1 MEVCNNI
8 RCVTVED
15 LEGVISYNTFK
26 SLVQRGRVERVRR
39 GCYDTPALYN
49 ADSFPQKYKAEIYR
63 RFPDLAAQE
72 EARPMLDKVVL
83 DQAAVEFF
91 VKHQVNESIGKGLS
105 DEKRAE
111 YANNASILNAFRDML
126 ENSDGK
132 HVRTSHPKIGRG
144 EFWKRAAKALPRIAD
159 RWPNSLPQNARR
171 LQEKYNLYIRE
182 GYASLISKKFNN
194 SNSAKVNDEYKE
206 SVLAAL
212 IADGRN
218 LDNAQ
223 IARVYNTVA
232 GSMNPQ
238 WKKITAS
245 AVAARRKK
253 YELVTDMTRKGVTA
267 FRNTR
272 SMQVARRRPS
282 AAMLFWTFDGWL
294 PELYYQKRTESGKTY
309 ANRLTLVVVLDTCCD
324 YPIGYAI
331 GEQENSVL
339 ITEAL
344 RNAVEHTAEL
354 FGCRYR
360 ACQIQSDNFAA
371 EKMRPICE
379 AAGDKFI
386 PAQVRNAKAKV
397 IEPYFLYLNKTYAQY
412 FSNFSGFGA
421 TSRKECQPNAEW
433 LNANR
438 HNFPDEQELRGIL
451 ANMMA
456 TERRLKHD
464 EYMRMWEATPQERR
478 LPMSD
483 ESWLLTFGCSTGYRN
498 VLEGSGLRPT
508 IGGRKMQYD
517 CFDPAFR
524 RHASVRW
531 EVRYDPD
538 DLSRALAVSE
548 DGSLRFMLEE
558 KYVQPMALAERK
570 EGDAA
575 QLKRVMDFNRALEQD
590 VHEQLETMRR
600 NNEALFAHNSQLDN
614 TLGKHLIVDSRGRHK
629 DQYNR
634 RRLREGRGI
643 IDAEEVPSGKPGE
656 DNADADPVPVPRK
669 KEDEGGGKRFSIY

>member
-49 ADSFPQKYKAEIYR
+49 ADSFPQKYKVKIYR

-91 VKHQVNESIGKGLS
+91 EKHQVNESIGKGLS

-111 YANNASILNAFRDML
+111 YVNNASILNAFRDML
-126 ENSDGK
+126 ENSDGR
-132 HVRTSHPKIGRG
+132 HVRTSHSKIGRG

-206 SVLAAL
+206 SVLTAL

-253 YELVTDMTRKGVTA
+253 YELVTEAPRRGA
-267 FRNTR
+267 GEFRNTM

-282 AAMLFWTFDGWL
+282 AAMLFWTVDGWL
-294 PELYYQKRTESGKTY
+294 GEIYYQKTTERGTTY
-309 ANRLTLVVVLDTCCD
+309 ANRLTMVVVLDTSCD
-324 YPIGYAI
+324 YPVGYAV
-331 GEQENSVL
+331 GEQENSAL

-354 FGCRYR
+354 FGRRYR
-360 ACQIQSDNFAA
+360 ACQIQSDRYAIKRMTPVY
-371 EKMRPICE
+371 ETV
-379 AAGDKFI
+379 GDKVT
-386 PAQVRNAKAKV
+386 PARAHNAKAKV
-397 IEPYFLYLNKTYAQY
+397 IEPYFKYLNKTYAQY
-412 FSNFSGFGA
+412 FGSFSGFGV
-421 TSRKECQPNAEW
+421 TSRKEGQPSAEW

-451 ANMMA
+451 ANIIA
-456 TERRLKHD
+456 TERRIKHD
-464 EYMRMWEATPQERR
+464 RYMELWEATPQERR

-483 ESWLLTFGCSTGYRN
+483 ESWLLTFGRSTGYRN

-538 DLSRALAVSE
+538 NLSHALAVSE

-558 KYVQPMALAERK
+558 KYVQPMALAERT
-570 EGDAA
+570 EGDAE
-575 QLKRVMDFNRALEQD
+575 QLKRVMDFNRALED
-590 VHEQLETMRR
+590 DIEEQLDRMHR
-600 NNEALFAHNSQLDN
+600 NNEELFAHNSQLDN
-614 TLGKHLIVDSRGRHK
+614 TLGKHLLIDSRGQHK
-629 DQYNR
+629 DRYNQ
-634 RRLREGRGI
+634 RRLKSGTVDTE
-643 IDAEEVPSGKPGE
+643 AEEE
-656 DNADADPVPVPRK
+656 EEIIPVAVPRK

>member
-49 ADSFPQKYKAEIYR
+49 ADSFPSKYKAEIYR
-63 RFPDLAAQE
+63 RFPDLAAQD
-72 EARPMLDKVVL
+72 EARPLLDKVVL
-83 DQAAVEFF
+83 DQVAAEFF
-91 VKHQVNESIGKGLS
+91 ETHLLDESTGTGLS
-105 DEKRAE
+105 GEKRTE
-111 YANNASILNAFRDML
+111 YTNNASILNAFRDML
-126 ENSDGK
+126 ETSDSMHAK
-132 HVRTSHPKIGRG
+132 TSHRPKKRG
-144 EFWKRAAKALPRIAD
+144 EFWADAARALPRIAD

-171 LQEKYNLYIRE
+171 LQEKYNQYIKE
-182 GYASLISKKFNN
+182 GYASLISKKFHN

-206 SVLAAL
+206 SVLMAL

-232 GSMNPQ
+232 GNMTPQ

-253 YELVTDMTRKGVTA
+253 YELVTEAPRRGA
-267 FRNTR
+267 GEFRNTM

-282 AAMLFWTFDGWL
+282 AAMLFWTVDGWL
-294 PELYYQKRTESGKTY
+294 GEIYYQKTTERGTTY
-309 ANRLTLVVVLDTCCD
+309 ANRLTMIVVLDTSCD
-324 YPIGYAI
+324 YPVGYAV
-331 GEQENSVL
+331 GEQENSAL

-354 FGCRYR
+354 FGRRYR
-360 ACQIQSDNFAA
+360 ACQIQSDRYAI
-371 EKMRPICE
+371 KRMTPVYE
-379 AAGDKFI
+379 AVGDKVT
-386 PAQVRNAKAKV
+386 PARAHNAKAKV
-397 IEPYFLYLNKTYAQY
+397 IEPYFKYLNKTYVQY
-412 FSNFSGFGA
+412 FGSFSGFGV
-421 TSRKECQPNAEW
+421 TSRKEGQPSAEW

-451 ANMMA
+451 ANIIA
-456 TERRLKHD
+456 TERRIKHD
-464 EYMRMWEATPQERR
+464 RYMELWGATPQERR

-483 ESWLLTFGCSTGYRN
+483 ESWLLTFGRSTGYRN

-538 DLSRALAVSE
+538 DLTRALAVSE

-558 KYVQPMALAERK
+558 KYVQPMALAERT
-570 EGDAA
+570 EGDAE
-575 QLKRVMDFNRALEQD
+575 QLKRVMDFNRALED
-590 VHEQLETMRR
+590 DIEEQLDRMHR
-600 NNEALFAHNSQLDN
+600 NNEELFAHNSQLDN
-614 TLGKHLIVDSRGRHK
+614 TLGKHLLIDSRGQHK
-629 DQYNR
+629 DRYNQ
-634 RRLREGRGI
+634 RRLKSGAVE
-643 IDAEEVPSGKPGE
+643 AESEEEEIVPV
-656 DNADADPVPVPRK
+656 AVPRK

>member
-49 ADSFPQKYKAEIYR
+49 ADSFPQKYKVKIYR

-91 VKHQVNESIGKGLS
+91 EKHQVNESIGKGLS

-111 YANNASILNAFRDML
+111 YVNNASILNAFRDML
-126 ENSDGK
+126 ENSDGR
-132 HVRTSHPKIGRG
+132 HVRTSHSKIGRG

-159 RWPNSLPQNARR
+159 CWPNSLPQNARR

-206 SVLAAL
+206 SVLTAL

-253 YELVTDMTRKGVTA
+253 YELVTEAPRRGA
-267 FRNTR
+267 GEFRNTM

-282 AAMLFWTFDGWL
+282 AAMLFWTVDGWL
-294 PELYYQKRTESGKTY
+294 GEIYYQKTTERGTTY
-309 ANRLTLVVVLDTCCD
+309 ANRLTMVVVLDTSCD
-324 YPIGYAI
+324 YPVGYAV
-331 GEQENSVL
+331 GEQENSAL

-354 FGCRYR
+354 FGRRYR
-360 ACQIQSDNFAA
+360 ACQIQSDRYAIKRMTPVY
-371 EKMRPICE
+371 ETV
-379 AAGDKFI
+379 GDKVT
-386 PAQVRNAKAKV
+386 PARAHNAKAKV
-397 IEPYFLYLNKTYAQY
+397 IEPYFKYLNKTYAQY
-412 FSNFSGFGA
+412 FGSFSGFGV
-421 TSRKECQPNAEW
+421 TSRKEGQPSAEW

-451 ANMMA
+451 ANIIA
-456 TERRLKHD
+456 TERRIKHD
-464 EYMRMWEATPQERR
+464 RYMELWEATPQERR

-483 ESWLLTFGCSTGYRN
+483 ESWLLTFGRSTGYRN

-538 DLSRALAVSE
+538 NLSHALAVSE

-558 KYVQPMALAERK
+558 KYVQPMALAERT
-570 EGDAA
+570 EGDAE
-575 QLKRVMDFNRALEQD
+575 QLKRVMDFNRALED
-590 VHEQLETMRR
+590 DIEEQLDRMHR
-600 NNEALFAHNSQLDN
+600 NNEELFAHNSQLDN
-614 TLGKHLIVDSRGRHK
+614 TLGKHLLIDSRGQHK
-629 DQYNR
+629 DRYNQ
-634 RRLREGRGI
+634 RRLKSGTVDTE
-643 IDAEEVPSGKPGE
+643 AEEE
-656 DNADADPVPVPRK
+656 EEIIPVAVPRK

>member
-49 ADSFPQKYKAEIYR
+49 ADSFPQKYKVKIYR

-91 VKHQVNESIGKGLS
+91 EKHQVNESIGKGLS

-111 YANNASILNAFRDML
+111 YVNNASILNAFRDML
-126 ENSDGK
+126 ENSDGR
-132 HVRTSHPKIGRG
+132 HVRTSHSKIGRG

-171 LQEKYNLYIRE
+171 LQEKYNLYIKE

-253 YELVTDMTRKGVTA
+253 YELVTEAPRRGA
-267 FRNTR
+267 GEFRNTM

-282 AAMLFWTFDGWL
+282 AAMLFWTVDGWL
-294 PELYYQKRTESGKTY
+294 GEIYYQKTTERGTTY
-309 ANRLTLVVVLDTCCD
+309 ANRLTMVVVLDTSCD
-324 YPIGYAI
+324 YPVGYAV
-331 GEQENSVL
+331 GEQENSAL

-354 FGCRYR
+354 FGRRYR
-360 ACQIQSDNFAA
+360 ACQIQSDRYAIKRMTPVY
-371 EKMRPICE
+371 ETV
-379 AAGDKFI
+379 GDKVT
-386 PAQVRNAKAKV
+386 PARAHNAKAKV
-397 IEPYFLYLNKTYAQY
+397 IEPYFKYLNKTYAQY
-412 FSNFSGFGA
+412 FGSFSGFGV
-421 TSRKECQPNAEW
+421 TSRKEGQPSAEW

-451 ANMMA
+451 ANIIA
-456 TERRLKHD
+456 TERRIKHD
-464 EYMRMWEATPQERR
+464 RYMELWEATPQERR

-483 ESWLLTFGCSTGYRN
+483 ESWLLTFGRSTGRRN

-538 DLSRALAVSE
+538 DLTRALAVSE

-558 KYVQPMALAERK
+558 KYVQPMALAERT
-570 EGDAA
+570 EGDAE
-575 QLKRVMDFNRALEQD
+575 QLKRVMDFNRALED
-590 VHEQLETMRR
+590 DIEEQLERMHR
-600 NNEALFAHNSQLDN
+600 NNEALFSHNSQLDN
-614 TLGKHLIVDSRGRHK
+614 TLGKHLLIDSRGQHK
-629 DQYNR
+629 DRYNQ
-634 RRLREGRGI
+634 RRLKSGTVDTE
-643 IDAEEVPSGKPGE
+643 AEEE
-656 DNADADPVPVPRK
+656 EEIIPVAVPRK

>member
-1 MEVCNNI
+1 MEICNNI
-8 RCVTVED
+8 RCVSADE
-15 LEGVISYNTFK
+15 LEGIVSYNTIRV
-26 SLVQRGRVERVRR
+26 LVQRGRVERVRR

-49 ADSFPQKYKAEIYR
+49 ADSFPQKYKVEIYR

-72 EARPMLDKVVL
+72 EARPMLDKVAL
-83 DQAAVEFF
+83 DQAAVVFF
-91 VKHQVNESIGKGLS
+91 EDYRRNESDKKGLS

-111 YANNASILNAFRDML
+111 YVNNASILNAFRDML

-132 HVRTSHPKIGRG
+132 HVRTSHSKIGRG

-206 SVLAAL
+206 SVLTAL

-253 YELVTDMTRKGVTA
+253 YELVTEAPRRGA
-267 FRNTR
+267 GEFRNTM

-282 AAMLFWTFDGWL
+282 AAMLFWTVDGWL
-294 PELYYQKRTESGKTY
+294 GEIYYQKTTERGTTY
-309 ANRLTLVVVLDTCCD
+309 ANRLTMVVVLDTSCD
-324 YPIGYAI
+324 YPVGYAV
-331 GEQENSVL
+331 GEQENSAL

-354 FGCRYR
+354 FGHRYR
-360 ACQIQSDNFAA
+360 ACQIQSDRYAI
-371 EKMRPICE
+371 KRMTPVYE
-379 AAGDKFI
+379 AVGDKVT
-386 PAQVRNAKAKV
+386 PARAHNAKAKV
-397 IEPYFLYLNKTYAQY
+397 IEPYFKYLNKTYAQY
-412 FSNFSGFGA
+412 FGSFSGFGV
-421 TSRKECQPNAEW
+421 TSRKEGQPSAEW

-438 HNFPDEQELRGIL
+438 HNFPDEQELRVIL
-451 ANMMA
+451 ANIIA
-456 TERRLKHD
+456 TERRIKHD
-464 EYMRMWEATPQERR
+464 RYMELWEATPQKRR

-483 ESWLLTFGCSTGYRN
+483 ESWLLTFGRSTGYRN

-538 DLSRALAVSE
+538 DLTRALAVSE

-558 KYVQPMALAERK
+558 KYVQPMALAERT
-570 EGDAA
+570 EGDAE
-575 QLKRVMDFNRALEQD
+575 QLKRVMDFNRTLED
-590 VHEQLETMRR
+590 DIEEQLERMHR
-600 NNEALFAHNSQLDN
+600 NNEALFSHNSQLDN
-614 TLGKHLIVDSRGRHK
+614 TLGKHLLIDSRGQHK

-634 RRLREGRGI
+634 RRLKSSTVDTDTE
-643 IDAEEVPSGKPGE
+643 DEEIVPV
-656 DNADADPVPVPRK
+656 AVPRK
-669 KEDEGGGKRFSIY
+669 KEDEGKGKRFDIY

>member
-49 ADSFPQKYKAEIYR
+49 ADSFPQKYKVKIYR

-91 VKHQVNESIGKGLS
+91 EKHQVNESIGKGLS

-111 YANNASILNAFRDML
+111 YVNNASILNAFRDML
-126 ENSDGK
+126 ENSDGR
-132 HVRTSHPKIGRG
+132 HVRTSHSKIGRG

-206 SVLAAL
+206 SVLTAL

-253 YELVTDMTRKGVTA
+253 YELVTEAPRRGA
-267 FRNTR
+267 GEFRNTM

-282 AAMLFWTFDGWL
+282 AAMLFWTVDGWL
-294 PELYYQKRTESGKTY
+294 GEIYYQKTTERGTTY
-309 ANRLTLVVVLDTCCD
+309 ANRLTMVVVLDTSCD
-324 YPIGYAI
+324 YPVGYAV
-331 GEQENSVL
+331 GEQENSAL

-354 FGCRYR
+354 FGRRYR
-360 ACQIQSDNFAA
+360 ACQIQSDRYAIKRMTPVY
-371 EKMRPICE
+371 ETV
-379 AAGDKFI
+379 GDKVT
-386 PAQVRNAKAKV
+386 PARAHNAKAKV
-397 IEPYFLYLNKTYAQY
+397 IEPYFKYLNKTYAQY
-412 FSNFSGFGA
+412 FGSFSGFGV
-421 TSRKECQPNAEW
+421 TSRKEGQPSAEW

-451 ANMMA
+451 ANIIA
-456 TERRLKHD
+456 TERRIKHD
-464 EYMRMWEATPQERR
+464 RYMELWEATPQERR

-483 ESWLLTFGCSTGYRN
+483 ESWLLTFGRSTGYRN

-538 DLSRALAVSE
+538 NLSHALAVSE

-558 KYVQPMALAERK
+558 KYVQPMALAERT
-570 EGDAA
+570 EGDAE
-575 QLKRVMDFNRALEQD
+575 QLKRVMDFNRALED
-590 VHEQLETMRR
+590 DIEEQLDRMHR
-600 NNEALFAHNSQLDN
+600 NNEELFAHNSQLDN
-614 TLGKHLIVDSRGRHK
+614 TLGKHLLIDSRGQHK
-629 DQYNR
+629 DRYNQ
-634 RRLREGRGI
+634 RRLKSGTMDTE
-643 IDAEEVPSGKPGE
+643 AEEEEEIIPVAVPH
-656 DNADADPVPVPRK
+656 K

>member
-1 MEVCNNI
+1 MPYK
-8 RCVTVED
+8 T
-15 LEGVISYNTFK
+15 LNT
-26 SLVQRGRVERVRR
+26 LVYRGRVERIQR

-49 ADSFPQKYKAEIYR
+49 ADSFPQKYKVKIYR

-72 EARPMLDKVVL
+72 EARPMLDKVAL
-83 DQAAVEFF
+83 DQAAVVFF
-91 VKHQVNESIGKGLS
+91 EDYRRNESDKKGLS

-111 YANNASILNAFRDML
+111 YVNNASILNAFRDML

-144 EFWKRAAKALPRIAD
+144 EFWKRAARALPRIAD

-171 LQEKYNLYIRE
+171 LQERYNLYIRE

-253 YELVTDMTRKGVTA
+253 YELVTEAPRRGA
-267 FRNTR
+267 GEFRNTM

-282 AAMLFWTFDGWL
+282 AAMLFWTVDGWL
-294 PELYYQKRTESGKTY
+294 GEIYYQKSTERGTTY
-309 ANRLTLVVVLDTCCD
+309 ANRLTMVVVLDTSCD
-324 YPIGYAI
+324 YPVGYAV
-331 GEQENSVL
+331 GEQENSAL
-339 ITEAL
+339 IAEAL

-354 FGCRYR
+354 FGRRYR
-360 ACQIQSDNFAA
+360 ACQIQSDRYAI
-371 EKMRPICE
+371 KRMTPVYE
-379 AAGDKFI
+379 AVGDKVT
-386 PAQVRNAKAKV
+386 PARAHNAKAKV
-397 IEPYFLYLNKTYAQY
+397 IEPYFKYLNKTYAQY
-412 FSNFSGFGA
+412 FGSFSGFGV
-421 TSRKECQPNAEW
+421 TSRKKGQPSAEW

-451 ANMMA
+451 ANIIA
-456 TERRLKHD
+456 TERRIKHGR
-464 EYMRMWEATPQERR
+464 YMELWEATPQERR

-483 ESWLLTFGCSTGYRN
+483 ESWLLTFGRSTGYRN

-538 DLSRALAVSE
+538 DLTRALAVSE

-558 KYVQPMALAERK
+558 KYVQPMALAERT
-570 EGDAA
+570 EGDAE
-575 QLKRVMDFNRALEQD
+575 QLKRVMDFNRALED
-590 VHEQLETMRR
+590 DIEEQLERMHR
-600 NNEALFAHNSQLDN
+600 NNEALFSHNSQLDN
-614 TLGKHLIVDSRGRHK
+614 TLGKHLLIDSRGQHK
-629 DQYNR
+629 DRYNQ
-634 RRLREGRGI
+634 RRLKSGTVDTE
-643 IDAEEVPSGKPGE
+643 AEEE
-656 DNADADPVPVPRK
+656 EEIIPVAVPRK

>member
-1 MEVCNNI
+1 MG
-8 RCVTVED
+8 D
-15 LEGVISYNTFK
+15 LEGIISYDALK
-26 SLVQRGRVERVRR
+26 KLVQRGRVERIQR
-39 GCYDTPALYN
+39 GCLDTQAQYN
-49 ADSFPQKYKAEIYR
+49 ADSFPQKYKVNIYR

-72 EARPMLDKVVL
+72 EVRPMLDKVAL
-83 DQAAVEFF
+83 DQAAVVFF
-91 VKHQVNESIGKGLS
+91 EDYRRNESDKKGLS

-111 YANNASILNAFRDML
+111 YVNNASILNAFRDML

-253 YELVTDMTRKGVTA
+253 YELVTEAPRRGA
-267 FRNTR
+267 GEFRNTM

-282 AAMLFWTFDGWL
+282 AAMLFWTVDGWL
-294 PELYYQKRTESGKTY
+294 GEIYYQKTTERGTTY
-309 ANRLTLVVVLDTCCD
+309 ANRLTMVVVLDTSCD
-324 YPIGYAI
+324 YPVGYAV
-331 GEQENSVL
+331 GEQENSAL

-354 FGCRYR
+354 FGRRYR
-360 ACQIQSDNFAA
+360 ACQIQSDRYAIKRMTPVY
-371 EKMRPICE
+371 ETV
-379 AAGDKFI
+379 GDKVT
-386 PAQVRNAKAKV
+386 PARAHNAKAKV
-397 IEPYFLYLNKTYAQY
+397 IEPYFKYLNKTYAQY
-412 FSNFSGFGA
+412 FGSFSGFGV
-421 TSRKECQPNAEW
+421 TSRKEGQPSAEW

-451 ANMMA
+451 ANIIA
-456 TERRLKHD
+456 TERRIKHD
-464 EYMRMWEATPQERR
+464 RYMELWEATPQERR

-483 ESWLLTFGCSTGYRN
+483 ESWLLTFGRSTGYRN

-538 DLSRALAVSE
+538 NLSHALAVSE

-558 KYVQPMALAERK
+558 KYVQPMALAERT
-570 EGDAA
+570 EGDAE
-575 QLKRVMDFNRALEQD
+575 QLKRVMDFNRALED
-590 VHEQLETMRR
+590 DIEEQLDRMHR
-600 NNEALFAHNSQLDN
+600 NNEELFAHNSQLDN
-614 TLGKHLIVDSRGRHK
+614 TLGKHLLIDSRGQHK
-629 DQYNR
+629 DRYNQ
-634 RRLREGRGI
+634 RRLKSGTVDTE
-643 IDAEEVPSGKPGE
+643 AEEE
-656 DNADADPVPVPRK
+656 EEIIPVAVPRK

>member
-1 MEVCNNI
+1 MEICNNI

-49 ADSFPQKYKAEIYR
+49 ADSFPQKYKVEIYR

-105 DEKRAE
+105 DEKRVE
-111 YANNASILNAFRDML
+111 YVNNASILNAFRDML

-206 SVLAAL
+206 SVLTAL

-253 YELVTDMTRKGVTA
+253 YELVTEAPRRGA
-267 FRNTR
+267 GEFRNTM

-282 AAMLFWTFDGWL
+282 AAMLFWTVDGWL
-294 PELYYQKRTESGKTY
+294 GEIYYQKSTERGTTY
-309 ANRLTLVVVLDTCCD
+309 ANRLTMVVVLDTSCD
-324 YPIGYAI
+324 YPVGYAV
-331 GEQENSVL
+331 GEQENSAL
-339 ITEAL
+339 ISEAL
-344 RNAVEHTAEL
+344 RNAVEHTAEI
-354 FGCRYR
+354 FGRRYR
-360 ACQIQSDNFAA
+360 ACQIQSDRYAI
-371 EKMRPICE
+371 KRMTPVYE
-379 AAGDKFI
+379 AVGDKVT
-386 PAQVRNAKAKV
+386 PARAHNAKAKV
-397 IEPYFLYLNKTYAQY
+397 IEPYFKYLNKTYAQY
-412 FSNFSGFGA
+412 FGSFSGFGV
-421 TSRKECQPNAEW
+421 TSRKEGQPSAEW

-451 ANMMA
+451 ANIIA
-456 TERRLKHD
+456 TERRIKHD
-464 EYMRMWEATPQERR
+464 RYMELWEATPQERR

-483 ESWLLTFGCSTGYRN
+483 ESWLLTFGRSTGYRN

-508 IGGRKMQYD
+508 IGGKKMQYD

-524 RHASVRW
+524 RHSSVRW

-538 DLSRALAVSE
+538 DLSHALAVSE

-558 KYVQPMALAERK
+558 KYVQPMALAERTD
-570 EGDAA
+570 GDAA
-575 QLKRVMDFNRALEQD
+575 QLKRVMDFNRALED
-590 VHEQLETMRR
+590 DIEEQLDRMHR

-614 TLGKHLIVDSRGRHK
+614 TLGKHLLIDSRGQHK

-634 RRLREGRGI
+634 RRLKSSTVDTDTE
-643 IDAEEVPSGKPGE
+643 DEEIVPV
-656 DNADADPVPVPRK
+656 AVPRK
-669 KEDEGGGKRFSIY
+669 KEDEGKGKRFDIY

>member
-49 ADSFPQKYKAEIYR
+49 ADSFPQKYKVKIYR

-91 VKHQVNESIGKGLS
+91 EKHQVNESIGKGLS

-111 YANNASILNAFRDML
+111 YVNNASILNAFRDML

-132 HVRTSHPKIGRG
+132 HVRTSHSKIGRG

-206 SVLAAL
+206 SVLTAL

-253 YELVTDMTRKGVTA
+253 YELVTEAPRRGA
-267 FRNTR
+267 GEFRNTM

-282 AAMLFWTFDGWL
+282 AAMLFWTVDGWL
-294 PELYYQKRTESGKTY
+294 GEIYYQKTTERGTTY
-309 ANRLTLVVVLDTCCD
+309 ANRLTMVVVLDTSCD
-324 YPIGYAI
+324 YPVGYAV
-331 GEQENSVL
+331 GEQENSAL

-354 FGCRYR
+354 FGRRYR
-360 ACQIQSDNFAA
+360 ACQIQSDRYAIKRMTPVY
-371 EKMRPICE
+371 ETV
-379 AAGDKFI
+379 GDKVT
-386 PAQVRNAKAKV
+386 PARAHNAKAKV
-397 IEPYFLYLNKTYAQY
+397 IEPYFKYLNKTYAQY
-412 FSNFSGFGA
+412 FGSFSGFGV
-421 TSRKECQPNAEW
+421 TSRKEGQPSAEW

-451 ANMMA
+451 ANIIA
-456 TERRLKHD
+456 TERRIKHD
-464 EYMRMWEATPQERR
+464 RYMELWEATPQERR

-483 ESWLLTFGCSTGYRN
+483 ESWLLTFGRSTGYRN

-524 RHASVRW
+524 RHTSVRW

-538 DLSRALAVSE
+538 NLSHALAVSE

-558 KYVQPMALAERK
+558 KYVQPMALAERT
-570 EGDAA
+570 EGDAE
-575 QLKRVMDFNRALEQD
+575 QLKRVMDFNRALED
-590 VHEQLETMRR
+590 GIEEQLDRMHR
-600 NNEALFAHNSQLDN
+600 NNEELFAHNSQLDN
-614 TLGKHLIVDSRGRHK
+614 TLGKHLLIDSRGQHK
-629 DQYNR
+629 DRYNQ
-634 RRLREGRGI
+634 RRLKSGTMDTE
-643 IDAEEVPSGKPGE
+643 AEEEEEIIPVAVPH
-656 DNADADPVPVPRK
+656 K

>member
-1 MEVCNNI
+1 MG
-8 RCVTVED
+8 D
-15 LEGVISYNTFK
+15 LEGIISYDALK
-26 SLVQRGRVERVRR
+26 KLVQRGRVERIQR
-39 GCYDTPALYN
+39 GCLDTQAQYN
-49 ADSFPQKYKAEIYR
+49 ADSFPQKYKVEIYR

-72 EARPMLDKVVL
+72 EARPMLDKVAL
-83 DQAAVEFF
+83 DQAAVVFF
-91 VKHQVNESIGKGLS
+91 EDYRRNESDKKGLS

-111 YANNASILNAFRDML
+111 YVNNASILNAFRDML
-126 ENSDGK
+126 ENSDGR
-132 HVRTSHPKIGRG
+132 HVRTSHSKIGRG

-206 SVLAAL
+206 SVLTAL

-253 YELVTDMTRKGVTA
+253 YELVTEAPRRGA
-267 FRNTR
+267 GEFRNTM

-282 AAMLFWTFDGWL
+282 AAMLFWTVDGWL
-294 PELYYQKRTESGKTY
+294 GEIYYQKRTDRGTTY
-309 ANRLTLVVVLDTCCD
+309 ANRLTMVVVLDTSCD
-324 YPIGYAI
+324 YPVGYAV
-331 GEQENSVL
+331 GEQENSAL

-354 FGCRYR
+354 FGRRYR
-360 ACQIQSDNFAA
+360 ACQIQSDRYAIKRMTPVY
-371 EKMRPICE
+371 ETV
-379 AAGDKFI
+379 GDKVT
-386 PAQVRNAKAKV
+386 PARAHNAKAKV
-397 IEPYFLYLNKTYAQY
+397 IEPYFKYLNKTYAQY
-412 FSNFSGFGA
+412 FGSFSGFGV
-421 TSRKECQPNAEW
+421 TSRKEGQPSAEW

-451 ANMMA
+451 ANIIA
-456 TERRLKHD
+456 TERRIKHD
-464 EYMRMWEATPQERR
+464 RYMELWEATPQERR

-483 ESWLLTFGCSTGYRN
+483 ESWLLTFGRSTGYRN

-508 IGGRKMQYD
+508 IGGKKMQYD

-524 RHASVRW
+524 RHSSVRW
-531 EVRYDPD
+531 EVRYDPG
-538 DLSRALAVSE
+538 DLSHALAVSE

-558 KYVQPMALAERK
+558 KYVQPMALAERTD
-570 EGDAA
+570 GDAE
-575 QLKRVMDFNRALEQD
+575 QLKRVMDFNRTLED
-590 VHEQLETMRR
+590 DIEEQLDRMHR
-600 NNEALFAHNSQLDN
+600 NNEELFAHNSQLDN
-614 TLGKHLIVDSRGRHK
+614 TLGKHLLIDSRGQHK

-634 RRLREGRGI
+634 RRLKSGTADTDTE
-643 IDAEEVPSGKPGE
+643 DEEIVPV
-656 DNADADPVPVPRK
+656 AVPRK
-669 KEDEGGGKRFSIY
+669 KEDEGKGKGKRFDIY

>member
-49 ADSFPQKYKAEIYR
+49 ADSFPSKYKAEIYR
-63 RFPDLAAQE
+63 RFPDLAAQD
-72 EARPMLDKVVL
+72 EARPLLDKVIL

-91 VKHQVNESIGKGLS
+91 ETHLLDESTGTRLS
-105 DEKRAE
+105 EEKRTE
-111 YANNASILNAFRDML
+111 YTNNASILNAFRDML
-126 ENSDGK
+126 ETSDSMHAK
-132 HVRTSHPKIGRG
+132 TSHRPKKRG
-144 EFWKRAAKALPRIAD
+144 EFWADAARALPRIAD

-171 LQEKYNLYIRE
+171 LQEKYNQYIKE
-182 GYASLISKKFNN
+182 GYASLISKKFHN

-206 SVLAAL
+206 SVLMAL

-232 GSMNPQ
+232 GNMTPQ

-253 YELVTDMTRKGVTA
+253 YELVTEAPRRGTGE
-267 FRNTR
+267 FRNTV

-282 AAMLFWTFDGWL
+282 SAMLFWTVDGWL
-294 PELYYQKRTESGKTY
+294 GEIYYQKRTDRGTTY
-309 ANRLTLVVVLDTCCD
+309 ANRLTMVVVLDTCCD
-324 YPIGYAI
+324 YPVGYAI
-331 GEQENSVL
+331 GEQENSSL

-354 FGCRYR
+354 FGRRYR
-360 ACQIQSDNFAA
+360 SCQIQSDRYALSR
-371 EKMRPICE
+371 MTPVYE
-379 AAGDKFI
+379 AVGDKVT
-386 PAQVRNAKAKV
+386 PARAHNAKAKV
-397 IEPYFLYLNKTYAQY
+397 IEPYFRYLNKTYAQY
-412 FSNFSGFGA
+412 FGSFSGFGV
-421 TSRKECQPNAEW
+421 TSRRESQPSAEW

-438 HNFPDEQELRGIL
+438 HSFPDEKEVRGIL
-451 ANMMA
+451 ANIIA
-456 TERRLKHD
+456 AERRLKHD
-464 EYMRMWEATPQERR
+464 RYMELWLATPQERR

-483 ESWLLTFGCSTGYRN
+483 ESWLLTFGRSTGYRN

-508 IGGRKMQYD
+508 IGGKKMQYD

-524 RHASVRW
+524 RHSSVRW

-538 DLSRALAVSE
+538 DLSHALAVSE

-558 KYVQPMALAERK
+558 KYVQPMALAERTD
-570 EGDAA
+570 GDAE
-575 QLKRVMDFNRALEQD
+575 QLKRVMDFNRALED
-590 VHEQLETMRR
+590 DIEEQLDRMHR

-614 TLGKHLIVDSRGRHK
+614 TLGKHLLIDSRGQHK

-634 RRLREGRGI
+634 RRLKSSTVDTDTE
-643 IDAEEVPSGKPGE
+643 DEEIVPV
-656 DNADADPVPVPRK
+656 AVPRK
-669 KEDEGGGKRFSIY
+669 KEDEGKGKRFDIY

>member
-49 ADSFPQKYKAEIYR
+49 ADSFPQKYKVKIYR

-91 VKHQVNESIGKGLS
+91 EKHQVNESIGKGLS

-111 YANNASILNAFRDML
+111 YVNNASILNAFRDML
-126 ENSDGK
+126 ENSDGR
-132 HVRTSHPKIGRG
+132 HVRTSHSKIGRG

-253 YELVTDMTRKGVTA
+253 YELVTEAPRRGA
-267 FRNTR
+267 GEFRNTM

-282 AAMLFWTFDGWL
+282 AAMLFWTVDGWL
-294 PELYYQKRTESGKTY
+294 GEIYYQKSTERGTTY
-309 ANRLTLVVVLDTCCD
+309 ANRLTMVVVLDTSCD
-324 YPIGYAI
+324 YPVGYAV
-331 GEQENSVL
+331 GEQENSAL
-339 ITEAL
+339 IAEAL

-354 FGCRYR
+354 FGRRYR
-360 ACQIQSDNFAA
+360 ACQIQSDRYAI
-371 EKMRPICE
+371 KRMTPVYE
-379 AAGDKFI
+379 AVGDKVT
-386 PAQVRNAKAKV
+386 PARAHNAKAKV
-397 IEPYFLYLNKTYAQY
+397 IEPYFKYLNKTYAQY
-412 FSNFSGFGA
+412 FGSFSGFGV
-421 TSRKECQPNAEW
+421 TSRKEGQPSAEW

-451 ANMMA
+451 ANIIA
-456 TERRLKHD
+456 TERRIKHGR
-464 EYMRMWEATPQERR
+464 YMELWEATPQERR

-483 ESWLLTFGCSTGYRN
+483 ESWLLTFGRSTGYRN

-538 DLSRALAVSE
+538 DLTRALAVSE

-558 KYVQPMALAERK
+558 KYVQPMALAERT
-570 EGDAA
+570 EGDAE
-575 QLKRVMDFNRALEQD
+575 QLKRVMDFNRALED
-590 VHEQLETMRR
+590 DIEEQLERMHR
-600 NNEALFAHNSQLDN
+600 NNEALFSHNSQLDN
-614 TLGKHLIVDSRGRHK
+614 TLGKHLLIDSRGQHK
-629 DQYNR
+629 DRYNQ
-634 RRLREGRGI
+634 RRLKSGTVDTE
-643 IDAEEVPSGKPGE
+643 AEEE
-656 DNADADPVPVPRK
+656 EEIIPVAVPRK

>member
-1 MEVCNNI
+1 METYSSI
-8 RCVTVED
+8 RCVTMGD
-15 LEGVISYNTFK
+15 LDGIISYDALK
-26 SLVQRGRVERVRR
+26 KLVQRGRVERIQR
-39 GCYDTPALYN
+39 GCLDTQAQYN
-49 ADSFPQKYKAEIYR
+49 ADSFPQKYKVEIYR

-72 EARPMLDKVVL
+72 EARPMLDKVAL
-83 DQAAVEFF
+83 DQAAVVFF
-91 VKHQVNESIGKGLS
+91 EDYRRNESDKKGLS

-111 YANNASILNAFRDML
+111 YVNNASILNAFRDML

-253 YELVTDMTRKGVTA
+253 YELVTEAPRRGA
-267 FRNTR
+267 GEFRNTM

-282 AAMLFWTFDGWL
+282 AAMLFWTVDGWL
-294 PELYYQKRTESGKTY
+294 GEIYYQKSTERGTTY
-309 ANRLTLVVVLDTCCD
+309 ANRLTMVVVLDTSCD
-324 YPIGYAI
+324 YPVGYAV
-331 GEQENSVL
+331 GEQENSAL

-354 FGCRYR
+354 FGRRYR
-360 ACQIQSDNFAA
+360 ACQIQSDRYAIKRMTPVY
-371 EKMRPICE
+371 ETV
-379 AAGDKFI
+379 GDKVT
-386 PAQVRNAKAKV
+386 PARAHNAKAKV
-397 IEPYFLYLNKTYAQY
+397 IEPYFKYLNKTYAQY
-412 FSNFSGFGA
+412 FGSFSGFGV
-421 TSRKECQPNAEW
+421 TSRKEGQPSAEW

-451 ANMMA
+451 ANIIA
-456 TERRLKHD
+456 TERRIKHD
-464 EYMRMWEATPQERR
+464 RYMELWEATPQERR

-483 ESWLLTFGCSTGYRN
+483 ESWLLTFGRSTGYRN

-508 IGGRKMQYD
+508 IGGRKMKYD

-538 DLSRALAVSE
+538 DLTRALAVSE

-558 KYVQPMALAERK
+558 KYVQPMALAERT
-570 EGDAA
+570 EGDAE
-575 QLKRVMDFNRALEQD
+575 QLKRVMDFNRTLED
-590 VHEQLETMRR
+590 DIEEQLDRMHR
-600 NNEALFAHNSQLDN
+600 NNEELFAHNSQLDN
-614 TLGKHLIVDSRGRHK
+614 TLGKHLLIDSRGQHK
-629 DQYNR
+629 DRYNQ
-634 RRLREGRGI
+634 RRLKS
-643 IDAEEVPSGKPGE
+643 DTADTEEEEEIVPV
-656 DNADADPVPVPRK
+656 AVPRK

>member
-8 RCVTVED
+8 RCVTMGD
-15 LEGVISYNTFK
+15 LKGIISYDALK
-26 SLVQRGRVERVRR
+26 KLVQRGRVERIQR
-39 GCYDTPALYN
+39 GCLDTQAQYN
-49 ADSFPQKYKAEIYR
+49 ADSFPQKYKVEIYR

-72 EARPMLDKVVL
+72 EARPMLDKVAL
-83 DQAAVEFF
+83 DQAAVVFF
-91 VKHQVNESIGKGLS
+91 EDYRRNESDKKGLS

-111 YANNASILNAFRDML
+111 YVNNASILNAFRDML

-132 HVRTSHPKIGRG
+132 HVRTSHSKIGRG

-232 GSMNPQ
+232 GSMNPP

-253 YELVTDMTRKGVTA
+253 YELVTEAPRRGA
-267 FRNTR
+267 GEFRNTM

-282 AAMLFWTFDGWL
+282 AAMLFWTVDGWL
-294 PELYYQKRTESGKTY
+294 GEIYYQKTTERGTTY
-309 ANRLTLVVVLDTCCD
+309 ANRLTMVVVLDTSCD
-324 YPIGYAI
+324 YPVGYAV
-331 GEQENSVL
+331 GEQENSAL

-344 RNAVEHTAEL
+344 RNAVEHTAGL
-354 FGCRYR
+354 FGRRYR
-360 ACQIQSDNFAA
+360 ACQIQSDRYAI
-371 EKMRPICE
+371 KRMTPIYE
-379 AAGDKFI
+379 TVGDKVT
-386 PAQVRNAKAKV
+386 PARAHNAKAKV
-397 IEPYFLYLNKTYAQY
+397 IEPYFKYLNKTYAQY
-412 FSNFSGFGA
+412 FGSFSGFGV
-421 TSRKECQPNAEW
+421 TSRKEGQPSAEW
-433 LNANR
+433 LNDNR

-451 ANMMA
+451 ANIIA
-456 TERRLKHD
+456 TERRIKHD
-464 EYMRMWEATPQERR
+464 RYMELWETTPHERR

-483 ESWLLTFGCSTGYRN
+483 ESWLLTFGRSTGYRN

-538 DLSRALAVSE
+538 DLTRALAVSE

-558 KYVQPMALAERK
+558 KYVQPMALAERT
-570 EGDAA
+570 EGDAE
-575 QLKRVMDFNRALEQD
+575 QLKRVMDFNRALEND
-590 VHEQLETMRR
+590 IEEQLDRMHR
-600 NNEALFAHNSQLDN
+600 NNEELFSHNSQLDN
-614 TLGKHLIVDSRGRHK
+614 TLGKHLLIDSRGQHK
-629 DQYNR
+629 DRYNQ
-634 RRLREGRGI
+634 RRLKSGTADTE
-643 IDAEEVPSGKPGE
+643 AEEEEEIVPV
-656 DNADADPVPVPRK
+656 AVPRK

>member
-8 RCVTVED
+8 RCVSAEE
-15 LEGVISYNTFK
+15 LEGIVSYNTIRV
-26 SLVQRGRVERVRR
+26 LVQRGRVERVRR

-49 ADSFPQKYKAEIYR
+49 ADSFPQKYKVEIYR

-72 EARPMLDKVVL
+72 EARPMLDKVAL
-83 DQAAVEFF
+83 DQAAVVFF
-91 VKHQVNESIGKGLS
+91 EDYRRNESDKKGLS
-105 DEKRAE
+105 DEKRVE
-111 YANNASILNAFRDML
+111 YVNNASILNAFRDML

-194 SNSAKVNDEYKE
+194 SNSAKVNDEHKE
-206 SVLAAL
+206 SVLTAL

-282 AAMLFWTFDGWL
+282 AAMLFWTVDGWL
-294 PELYYQKRTESGKTY
+294 GEIYYQKTTERGTTY
-309 ANRLTLVVVLDTCCD
+309 ANRLTMVVVLDTSCD
-324 YPIGYAI
+324 YPVGYAV
-331 GEQENSVL
+331 GEQENSAL

-354 FGCRYR
+354 FGRRYR
-360 ACQIQSDNFAA
+360 ACQIQSDRYAI
-371 EKMRPICE
+371 KRMTPVYE
-379 AAGDKFI
+379 AVGDKVT
-386 PAQVRNAKAKV
+386 PARAHNAKAKV
-397 IEPYFLYLNKTYAQY
+397 IEPYFKYLNKTYAQY
-412 FSNFSGFGA
+412 FGSFSGFGV
-421 TSRKECQPNAEW
+421 TSRKEGQPSAEW

-438 HNFPDEQELRGIL
+438 HNFPDEHELRGIL
-451 ANMMA
+451 ANIIA
-456 TERRLKHD
+456 TERRIKHD
-464 EYMRMWEATPQERR
+464 RYMELWEATPQERR

-483 ESWLLTFGCSTGYRN
+483 ESWLLTFGRSTGYRN

-538 DLSRALAVSE
+538 NLSHALAVSE

-558 KYVQPMALAERK
+558 KYVQPMALAERT
-570 EGDAA
+570 EGDAE
-575 QLKRVMDFNRALEQD
+575 QLKRVMDFNRALED
-590 VHEQLETMRR
+590 DIEEQLDRMHR
-600 NNEALFAHNSQLDN
+600 NNEALFSHNSQLDN
-614 TLGKHLIVDSRGRHK
+614 TLGKHLLIDSRGQHK
-629 DQYNR
+629 DRYNQ
-634 RRLREGRGI
+634 RRLKSGTVDTE
-643 IDAEEVPSGKPGE
+643 AEEE
-656 DNADADPVPVPRK
+656 EEIIPVAVPRK